1 MKVQNQKQEKKQE
14 KKQYDESTINGVT
27 MRVYESGFASLS
39 IDINGGTLVINGRIR
54 FTKDGAPFFAFPSY
68 KGTDGKYYNHV
79 YTVDDSDG
87 ESGLKDTITALVT
100 SLVDSTDK

>member
-1 MKVQNQKQEKKQE
+1 MKVQNKKQE
-14 KKQYDESTINGVT
+14 QKKQYDESTINGLT

-39 IDINGGTLVINGRIR
+39 IDVNGGTLVINGKIR

-79 YTVDDSDG
+79 YTLDDG
-87 ESGLKDTITALVT
+87 EGESALKDTITALVS
-100 SLVDSTDK
+100 SLVESGK